1 MESQLVY
8 LYLIDSMLYL
18 LVYISVIACEQVL
31 GWETR
36 EKERLQAESK
46 GRGGGREGKEREWG
60 WGKGKGLSNCPIRHL
75 STRSLFKCTGTCSYG
90 LMSTSMRTQ

>member
-1 MESQLVY
+1 MESHLVY

-36 EKERLQAESK
+36 AKRKA
-46 GRGGGREGKEREWG
+46 
-60 WGKGKGLSNCPIRHL
+60 
-75 STRSLFKCTGTCSYG
+75 TG
-90 LMSTSMRTQ
+90 

>member
-1 MESQLVY
+1 
-8 LYLIDSMLYL
+8 MLYL

-46 GRGGGREGKEREWG
+46 GRGVGKGRKGNGDEGRER
-60 WGKGKGLSNCPIRHL
+60 GLLIVPSDIYQQDHYLNVPVHVVVASC
-75 STRSLFKCTGTCSYG
+75 
-90 LMSTSMRTQ
+90 QQA